1 MNEQVSEKSRLQTEA
16 LKNMEAVMASQTEI
30 SELKLQLKEVELQGN
45 GDNSGSGHVDHEKEG
60 LYTALAKSNMELQTQ
75 KLTKTF
81 EEKERA
87 LNTELAKLKDQ
98 VSAKTKAQK
107 QIENELTQKQTD
119 MKEMEQSHKINMDYV
134 QTMERSNRQKLINS
148 HKNES
153 RTMAAILHDVSA
165 KLAFS

>member
-1 MNEQVSEKSRLQTEA
+1 MSEHVSEKSRLQTEA
-16 LKNMEAVMASQTEI
+16 LKNMESSMASQTEI
-30 SELKLQLKEVELQGN
+30 SQLKLRLKEVELLGN
-45 GDNSGSGHVDHEKEG
+45 GGGAASGVDHEKEE

-75 KLTKTF
+75 RLTKTF

-87 LNTELAKLKDQ
+87 LNSELAKLSDQ
-98 VSAKTKAQK
+98 VIAKTKASK
-107 QIENELTQKQTD
+107 QIADKLTQKETD
-119 MKEMEQSHKINMDYV
+119 MKEMEQSHKIHMDYI

-153 RTMAAILHDVSA
+153 RSMAAILHDVSA